1 MNDITTHKSQK
12 ALFQLQHRLFTPQ
25 YGEPLDCSQ
34 TATNQVIN
42 TLRIVETAI
51 NEAIKAGSESI
62 KLAYINIPDLDRNPD
77 GMLGG
82 VRVVGYRTEQVSDP
96 AMIEIEHDDV

>member
-1 MNDITTHKSQK
+1 MIQNINYTTIESTVC
-12 ALFQLQHRLFTPQ
+12 LQHRLFTPQ

-62 KLAYINIPDLDRNPD
+62 KLAYINIPDPDRNPD

-82 VRVVGYRTEQVSDP
+82 VRVVGYRTKTESERKLP
-96 AMIEIEHDDV
+96 T